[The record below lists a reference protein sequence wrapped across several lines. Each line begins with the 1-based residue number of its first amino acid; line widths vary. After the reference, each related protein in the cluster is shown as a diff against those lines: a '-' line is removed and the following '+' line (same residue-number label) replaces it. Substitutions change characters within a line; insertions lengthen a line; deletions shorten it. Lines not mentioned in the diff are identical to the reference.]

1 MRTKRSL
8 VQIYLL
14 SLVAL
19 SAIPLA
25 IFGYIWIAKEYEGY
39 TEQSEAW
46 RDTYV
51 ESRRELL
58 RREVGKAVEYLDYR
72 HKQLNRQLYNDLR
85 QQVAVG
91 ITLVEDTRK
100 EFVGESKAEQLTRL
114 RATMASLR

>member
-58 RREVGKAVEYLDYR
+58 RREVGKAVEYLDYK
-72 HKQLNRQLYNDLR
+72 HKHLNRRLYNDFESP
-85 QQVAVG
+85 
-91 ITLVEDTRK
+91 ITRAFSSYSMTK
-100 EFVGESKAEQLTRL
+100 GELCCRRWTPLQKSE
-114 RATMASLR
+114 